1 MTCRWSAVLY
11 FVYCCSDCCSIGHGC
26 WSGGVCHASDIPMLS
41 VSEIQPA
48 KDGLSTKLCFQLLC
62 ISKEQVVAAFDFSMI
77 VSMT

>member
-1 MTCRWSAVLY
+1 
-11 FVYCCSDCCSIGHGC
+11 
-26 WSGGVCHASDIPMLS
+26 MLS